1 MMHIEHWGY
10 QVADPVAQAHW
21 YCEHMG
27 FTIVRVN
34 QDEAKAHFLADAS
47 RRVMIEIYRNP
58 RLAVPDYQTIDPLQ
72 SHLAFACNTIEA
84 TIKALEAAGATLVNS
99 YSTPMPGI
107 GWPCSVIRGGCR
119 FNFANGLCRWYRKF
133 LHRMPR
139 RKSSMPRNPMED
151 DRRVPLNYARSVRTI
166 ET

>member
-1 MMHIEHWGY
+1 
-10 QVADPVAQAHW
+10 
-21 YCEHMG
+21 MG

-99 YSTPMPGI
+99 IQHTDAGDRLAMLRDPWGLPIQLCKRAVPM
-107 GWPCSVIRGGCR
+107 V
-119 FNFANGLCRWYRKF
+119 
-133 LHRMPR
+133 
-139 RKSSMPRNPMED
+139 
-151 DRRVPLNYARSVRTI
+151 
-166 ET
+166 